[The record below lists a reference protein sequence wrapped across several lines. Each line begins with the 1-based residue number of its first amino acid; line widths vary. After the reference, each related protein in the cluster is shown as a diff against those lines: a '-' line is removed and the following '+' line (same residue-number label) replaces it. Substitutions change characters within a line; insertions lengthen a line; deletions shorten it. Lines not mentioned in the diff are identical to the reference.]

1 MDILQVLTTFYQE
14 QEWVSKN
21 NDYDSLY
28 WSESNSEPKPALEE
42 LQSKWDDQSSEI
54 DNKKIQ
60 AVRQREILSKWPI
73 EKQFEAITELHMDR
87 PEKMDELIAY
97 IEQIKID
104 NPKS

>member
-14 QEWVSKN
+14 HEWVSKN

-28 WSESNSEPKPALEE
+28 WSES
-42 LQSKWDDQSSEI
+42 
-54 DNKKIQ
+54 KKIQ
-60 AVRQREILSKWPI
+60 AVRQRETLSKWPI